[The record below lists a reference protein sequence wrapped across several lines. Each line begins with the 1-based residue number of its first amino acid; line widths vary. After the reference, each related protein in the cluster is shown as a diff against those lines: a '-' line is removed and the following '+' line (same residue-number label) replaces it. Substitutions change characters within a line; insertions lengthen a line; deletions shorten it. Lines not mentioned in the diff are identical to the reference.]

1 MKLLYVAV
9 VALLGLSAVEVSAKD
24 DKECE
29 VCIKVIDTLKAQ
41 YTDLLKESKGKP
53 KLDVAEVA
61 LEKMCTKFKS
71 SPKEKKLVRPTRMC
85 YFLEPMKKDAARQVT
100 FNKDTLKICQS
111 LTKKNP
117 EFCSIR
123 FPIKTEAGA
132 DYSKLRVKELKKI
145 LSERGVSCNGCVE
158 KSDFV
163 KKLQDTEHIEL

>member
-1 MKLLYVAV
+1 MKFLYIAV
-9 VALLGLSAVEVSAKD
+9 VALLGLSAMPAVAAKD

-29 VCIKVIDTLKAQ
+29 VCIKVVDTLKSQ
-41 YTDLLKESKGKP
+41 YTDLLAEKKGKA
-53 KLDVAEVA
+53 KLEVAELA
-61 LEKMCTKFKS
+61 LEKMCSKFKNN
-71 SPKEKKLVRPTRMC
+71 PKEKKLC

-100 FNKDTLKICQS
+100 FGKDTLKICKD

-163 KKLQDTEHIEL
+163 KKLQETEHMEL

>member
-71 SPKEKKLVRPTRMC
+71 SPKEKKLVRPTRMVLSLRVRSIDVWC
-85 YFLEPMKKDAARQVT
+85 
-100 FNKDTLKICQS
+100 DTLKICQS

-163 KKLQDTEHIEL
+163 KKLQVTEHIEL

>member
-71 SPKEKKLVRPTRMC
+71 SPKEKKLVRPTRMVLSLRVRSIDVWC
-85 YFLEPMKKDAARQVT
+85 
-100 FNKDTLKICQS
+100 DTLKICQS